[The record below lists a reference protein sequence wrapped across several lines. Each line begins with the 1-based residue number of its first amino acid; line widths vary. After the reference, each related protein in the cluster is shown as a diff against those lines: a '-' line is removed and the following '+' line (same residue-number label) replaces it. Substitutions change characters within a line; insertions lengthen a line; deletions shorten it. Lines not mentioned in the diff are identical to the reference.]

1 MATILDEFGIE
12 ALKTSGKLQIPKSR
26 KEKLQAELQLLEWH
40 KMANAAAIKGALL
53 QTKSLKQQTRD
64 QPKVAPF
71 QAEEDSKWIK
81 RVIQQEHIK
90 PLEVSKDF
98 VLDYER
104 KEKEN
109 ADRLA
114 NQVDRH
120 IGTLKQLRMKLEA
133 RHDLKTRTEEYRT
146 WQRDFLPKK
155 HAVMVGKTLAEFEAT
170 SQSPTTKQEIDEIN
184 DELINKTLNKANNAT
199 QSQELSNVLESL
211 SKLAD
216 LEKRISSLE
225 KENKYDQL
233 VAMESPSAN
242 QRTQFEFRKKR
253 DVVQNIHQDNS
264 VMPAAARG
272 GGGGPMGMVYEV
284 RTKKQQQQGASSKWK
299 VNLPSG
305 AGAQVAKAKR
315 NNQYDTDEYE
325 TEYDNDGDDNVFI
338 TAQRS
343 EASILRERQKRERM
357 RQKELA
363 PAGVK
368 SLKSRITARK
378 GRQKEQVIGARKHD
392 EAMKEMARRKADQL
406 SKKLNNGNSRQPA
419 NARRVTA
426 PTKGIAAGI
435 KTKNKH
441 LQEFHQ
447 MKSGFSKRKDE
458 ITRKAPVR
466 GGVEDRLQSQTVP
479 VYASKLTK
487 PVPRQPATKAGGAA
501 ITRRTGNALPT
512 RRPGHTQPLSDRDKS
527 SIAVTGISG
536 LRVLRASKK

>member
-1 MATILDEFGIE
+1 M
-12 ALKTSGKLQIPKSR
+12 
-26 KEKLQAELQLLEWH
+26 
-40 KMANAAAIKGALL
+40 L

-284 RTKKQQQQGASSKWK
+284 RTKKQQQGASSKWK

-343 EASILRERQKRERM
+343 EASILREKQKRERM

-368 SLKSRITARK
+368 SLKNRITARK

-406 SKKLNNGNSRQPA
+406 SKKLNNGNSRQPV

-447 MKSGFSKRKDE
+447 MKSGFSKRKGTSLLPYISSSVMTSESSSFFLSDE

-487 PVPRQPATKAGGAA
+487 PVPRQPATKGAGAA

-527 SIAVTGISG
+527 TIAVTGISG